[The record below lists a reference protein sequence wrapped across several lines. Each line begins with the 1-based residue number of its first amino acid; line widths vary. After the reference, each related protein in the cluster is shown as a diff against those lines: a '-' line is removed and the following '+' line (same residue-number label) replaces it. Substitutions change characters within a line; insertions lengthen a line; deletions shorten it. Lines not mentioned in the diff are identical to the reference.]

1 MRPAVH
7 HPFTSD
13 NYYESVDPREGTFVG
28 DSAAAGRFTYRKPCA
43 QCGDLL
49 IAPEWSEHISERC
62 IRHVWACEACGYEF
76 ETAVYLSAHSPG
88 TLAARGGGSP
98 RMSSD
103 PQTPGHRV

>member
-1 MRPAVH
+1 MLDAANVME
-7 HPFTSD
+7 SD
-13 NYYESVDPREGTFVG
+13 RSHLF
-28 DSAAAGRFTYRKPCA
+28 SCA
-43 QCGDLL
+43 QCGDALV
-49 IAPEWSEHISERC
+49 APEWSEHISERC

-103 PQTPGHRV
+103 PQTPGHRVGSRAAQLVH